1 MKTRSKS
8 AIDNTFVEVT
18 FDALAE
24 ALTDVTVEV
33 KDGNGNVVEVKA
45 TDIPKGATSAQFDF
59 VKPITNDD
67 KVGVWTVDGVEYSF
81 TELKLV
87 ADIVTEAN
95 NTPNENQV
103 KLLDMLNKAGIENV
117 DVDLI
122 ALYAVAI
129 DAASPAPEKYVD
141 VQKLI
146 DEVNKDNSET
156 ETLVTPVLEAKS
168 QLALLNALEANYER
182 VNKDWI
188 MAYVS
193 DGTAVGIEFT
203 AADADNNVYNDT
215 TGTPVASVDAE
226 VIQDVIDAVNL
237 AQITAADTAATT
249 LEDQAKVTALIQNW
263 MKADNPETPKVTPKA
278 DAIKA
283 SQVKEGV
290 LRVKEATTQNSVYN
304 ALVNLANLDNDTLK
318 PANLNSNIA
327 SFYFTEQ
334 QKDNLGTTYTVAQV
348 NTLIVSV
355 ADGEALKAAMTDIV
369 AKFGALNAEDTN
381 ATKKAEFKASLQKL
395 ADYTSHL
402 TGTAKFDMKIVKDEN
417 LVKYAAEFAAATAI
431 DATSTVA
438 DVVTKIND
446 VNDAQG
452 LDAALATINDTKS
465 TATEVR
471 DALLEIAVALSEDA
485 VAGTNAKAFINL
497 VPQARLEVAE
507 FVKEARVD
515 AGADFADLDAILST
529 TDGNGA
535 LKTAYD
541 KQQGEIA
548 KFNAIGDLASVDVTD
563 IKDALD
569 TYAYDE
575 YKALTTA
582 EKIAVAEEISKLVHV
597 DKDGVETPYDFTTG
611 TGADAVETLAE
622 ANAII
627 DAAIAAIK

>member
-1 MKTRSKS
+1 
-8 AIDNTFVEVT
+8 
-18 FDALAE
+18 
-24 ALTDVTVEV
+24 
-33 KDGNGNVVEVKA
+33 
-45 TDIPKGATSAQFDF
+45 
-59 VKPITNDD
+59 
-67 KVGVWTVDGVEYSF
+67 
-81 TELKLV
+81 
-87 ADIVTEAN
+87 
-95 NTPNENQV
+95 V
-103 KLLDMLNKAGIENV
+103 KLLDLLNEAGIKNLNV
-117 DVDLI
+117 DFI
-122 ALYAVAI
+122 GQYATKI
-129 DAASPAPEKYVD
+129 DTATPAPEKYVD

-146 DEVNKDNSET
+146 DEVNKDNAET
-156 ETLVTPVLEAKS
+156 ETLVTPVLEAKT

-193 DGTAVGIEFT
+193 DGTAVGIQFT
-203 AADADNNVYNDT
+203 AADTDNKVYNDT
-215 TGTPVASVDAE
+215 TGTAVTSVDAE

-283 SQVKEGV
+283 SQVKEAV

-318 PANLNSNIA
+318 PSDLNANLA
-327 SFYFTEQ
+327 SFYFAEQ
-334 QKDNLGTTYTVAQV
+334 QDTTKNAALDKDDVSTVVSNIVTDTTTDA
-348 NTLIVSV
+348 
-355 ADGEALKAAMTDIV
+355 ADQKALKAAMEDIV
-369 AKFGALNAEDTN
+369 TKFGALNSDDTN